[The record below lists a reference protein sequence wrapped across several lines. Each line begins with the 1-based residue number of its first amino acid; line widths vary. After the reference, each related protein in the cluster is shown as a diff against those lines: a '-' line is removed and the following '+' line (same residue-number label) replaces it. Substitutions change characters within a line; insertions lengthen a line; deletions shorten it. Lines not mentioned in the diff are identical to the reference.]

1 MQFVY
6 VFFDI
11 TKAAISG
18 DYITILT
25 YYNRILT
32 HYEIKMDH

>member
-11 TKAAISG
+11 RKAAFSG
-18 DYITILT
+18 DYITVLT
-25 YYNRILT
+25 YFNRVLT
-32 HYEIKMDH
+32 YYEIKMNH

>member
-6 VFFDI
+6 IFLDI

-25 YYNRILT
+25 YYNPILT
-32 HYEIKMDH
+32 YYDFKIDH

>member
-1 MQFVY
+1 MQFLY

-18 DYITILT
+18 DYITLLA
-25 YYNRILT
+25 YYNRILR
-32 HYEIKMDH
+32 YYKIKMDH